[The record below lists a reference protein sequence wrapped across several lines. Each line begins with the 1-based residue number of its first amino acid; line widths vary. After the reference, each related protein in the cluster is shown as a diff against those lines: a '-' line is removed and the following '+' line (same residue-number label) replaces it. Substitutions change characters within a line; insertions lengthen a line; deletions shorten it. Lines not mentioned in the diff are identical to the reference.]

1 MNGLELFLREHAIV
15 HSAELVKGESRSTED
30 TVLRDLDETQ
40 MRARPHGLNSLAWI
54 FWHIARYE
62 DVAVN
67 AVVAAR
73 PQVFDEGG
81 WAVRLGIDRRDMGT
95 GMNAEE
101 VALLSEQIAVPALR
115 AYRLAVGGRT
125 RDVAEALPE
134 DDWERIVGAE
144 GVGRASAQGAFG
156 PYPEA
161 AWVERRLWPG
171 KSHAWFLHWLG
182 VGHNLMHIGQARWVR
197 KLILGKGMV

>member
-15 HSAELVKGESRSTED
+15 HSAELVKGESRSMED
-30 TVLRDLDETQ
+30 TVLRDLDDAQ
-40 MRARPHGLNSLAWI
+40 IRARPHGLNSLAWI
-54 FWHIARYE
+54 LWHIARCE

-81 WAVRLGIDRRDMGT
+81 WAVRLGLERRDIGT

-101 VALLSEQIAVPALR
+101 VALLSEQIDIAALR
-115 AYRLAVGGRT
+115 AYRLAVGRRT
-125 RDVAEALPE
+125 REVAEALPE
-134 DDWERIVGAE
+134 ADWERTAGTE
-144 GVGRASAQGAFG
+144 EVGRASAQEAFG

-161 AWVERRLWPG
+161 AWVERFWHG
-171 KSHAWFLHWLG
+171 KSNAWFLHFLG
-182 VGHNLMHIGQARWVR
+182 VGHNFMHIGQARWVR